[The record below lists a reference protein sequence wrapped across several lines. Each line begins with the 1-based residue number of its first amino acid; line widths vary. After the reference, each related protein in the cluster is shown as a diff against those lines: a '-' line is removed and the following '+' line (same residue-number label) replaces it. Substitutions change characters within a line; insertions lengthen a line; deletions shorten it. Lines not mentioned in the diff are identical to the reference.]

1 MLSSS
6 VWKKGPAA
14 WKNERQVSRNLTD
27 TKYPTSDTNKVHLH
41 VIHSQKKSKRAEAV
55 VTVGLQNNDKGL
67 LKEM

>member
-14 WKNERQVSRNLTD
+14 WKNERQVSRNFHWQ
-27 TKYPTSDTNKVHLH
+27 YPTNDINKVHLH
-41 VIHSQKKSKRAEAV
+41 VIHSQKKSKRADAV
-55 VTVGLQNNDKGL
+55 MTVGLQNNDKGL